1 MAKKAYSYGFNTD
14 EPIMAR
20 DRKPF
25 REGFRVVTVVPGKE
39 HQVIYA
45 TTHSNP
51 DIQSL
56 YEEFKLCDNKLFWLS
71 ENRERLQRFD
81 INVNGLIEAHRAAA

>member
-1 MAKKAYSYGFNTD
+1 MTHSYGYNVDT
-14 EPIMAR
+14 PAMAI
-20 DRKPF
+20 DGKPL
-25 REGFRVVTVVPGKE
+25 RSGFRVVTEVPGKE
-39 HQVIYA
+39 HKVIYA
-45 TTHSNP
+45 TSHANP
-51 DIQSL
+51 DIQAL